1 MNKNPY
7 QILEK
12 PLITEKG
19 LDVKERNRTL
29 VFRVA
34 AHANKAEIRAA
45 VKAVFKVE
53 VESIHTAVFK
63 GKTRRRGQTFGSRP
77 DWKKAY
83 IKLKA
88 GQKMPE
94 YGENV

>member
-1 MNKNPY
+1 MSKNPY
-7 QILEK
+7 QVLEK

-29 VFRVA
+29 VFRVSP
-34 AHANKAEIRAA
+34 HANKAEIRAA

-53 VESIHTAVFK
+53 VESVHTSVFN
-63 GKTRRRGQTFGSRP
+63 GKTRRRGQTSGARP

-83 IKLKA
+83 VKLKA

-94 YGENV
+94 YAENV

>member
-7 QILEK
+7 KVLEK

-34 AHANKAEIRAA
+34 PHANKAEIRAA

-53 VESIHTAVFK
+53 VDSVHTSVFH
-63 GKTRRRGQTFGSRP
+63 GKTRRRGQTFGQRP

-83 IKLKA
+83 VKLKA

-94 YGENV
+94 YAENV

>member
-1 MNKNPY
+1 MTRNSY
-7 QILEK
+7 QVLRK

-34 AHANKAEIRAA
+34 REANKSEIRAA
-45 VKAVFKVE
+45 VKAIFKIE
-53 VESIHTAVFK
+53 VESVHTAVFL
-63 GKTRRRGQTFGSRP
+63 GKTRRRGQTSGARP

-83 IKLKA
+83 VKLKA
-88 GQKMPE
+88 GQKIPE
-94 YGENV
+94 YAENV

>member
-1 MNKNPY
+1 MTRNPY
-7 QILEK
+7 QVLQK

-19 LDVKERNRTL
+19 LDLKERNRTL

-34 AHANKAEIRAA
+34 PGANKNEIRAA

-53 VESIHTAVFK
+53 VESVHTSVFQ
-63 GKTRRRGQTFGSRP
+63 GKTRRRGQTSGSRP

-83 IKLKA
+83 VKLKA

-94 YGENV
+94 YTESA

>member
-1 MNKNPY
+1 MSKNPY
-7 QILEK
+7 QVLEK

-29 VFRVA
+29 VFRVSPD
-34 AHANKAEIRAA
+34 ANKAEIRAA

-53 VESIHTAVFK
+53 VESVHTSVFH
-63 GKTRRRGQTFGSRP
+63 GKTRRRGQTFGARP

-83 IKLKA
+83 VKLKA

-94 YGENV
+94 YAENV